1 MMVVAKKKQT
11 PQDKTEISTS
21 YKYNYKNKYK
31 YKYKKIQM
39 KMKVYQWNDGGC
51 AEEEADT

>member
-1 MMVVAKKKQT
+1 MMMVVAKKKQT

-21 YKYNYKNKYK
+21 HKYE

-39 KMKVYQWNDGGC
+39 KIEVYQYNDGSC

>member
-1 MMVVAKKKQT
+1 MMMVVAKEKQT

-21 YKYNYKNKYK
+21 YKYK

-39 KMKVYQWNDGGC
+39 KIEVYQCTDGGW
-51 AEEEADT
+51 AGEEADT